1 MSYHFTCSVLTI
13 SVMRLIP
20 SIILLLSL
28 SLQYISPSSY
38 SPFPFC
44 TSSLNWTK
52 MHQFSLSFSIPTAHL
67 LPLLLSWSYR
77 TSPSSFTLL
86 ILPYISFFFHSLS
99 PYRTSSPRR
108 TGWFSVARRVDIL
121 PVPPES
127 SVQCLGSIPPPHHWT
142 GHHCCW
148 PRGCPDHLWG
158 GSPPDSRCSTL
169 KTSSPLTCKETH
181 RSKTTQ
187 RNDKYFEQEHI
198 TQSKNLQT
206 YSSQNNSQIYGMYN
220 SVSHHEENWLIKFK
234 LMRLPS
240 CELFWDPQNF
250 INLNQVNIFNSL
262 H

>member
-13 SVMRLIP
+13 SVVCLIP
-20 SIILLLSL
+20 SSILLISL
-28 SLQYISPSSY
+28 SPY
-38 SPFPFC
+38 SI
-44 TSSLNWTK
+44 
-52 MHQFSLSFSIPTAHL
+52 SLSPYSISLHPLTLLFHSVHL
-67 LPLLLSWSYR
+67 HLTGLRCINFLFLNSYR

-108 TGWFSVARRVDIL
+108 TGWFSVARRVDRL

-142 GHHCCW
+142 GHRCCW

-187 RNDKYFEQEHI
+187 RNDKYFVQEHI

-220 SVSHHEENWLIKFK
+220 SVSHHEENWFIKSK